1 MDGEKIF
8 ELIFRWFFKLL
19 IIYQIIFASNGYQ
32 DISKW
37 TFAKTAI
44 AIVYVALILI
54 GWYLIKKLYYWI
66 RRKIQEKRKK

>member
-1 MDGEKIF
+1 M
-8 ELIFRWFFKLL
+8 
-19 IIYQIIFASNGYQ
+19 NGYQ

-54 GWYLIKKLYYWI
+54 GWYLIKKLFYWI
-66 RRKIQEKRKK
+66 RKKYKK

>member
-8 ELIFRWFFKLL
+8 ELIFSWGIKLL
-19 IIYQIIFASNGYQ
+19 ITYQIAFAMNGYQ

-54 GWYLIKKLYYWI
+54 GWYLIKKLFYWI
-66 RRKIQEKRKK
+66 RKKYKK